1 MFLKTISDRAH
12 VIFNFSYMERTIS
25 KRKQSYLK
33 KTNGDY
39 LKYSKV
45 QLLEEVYRILKSNE
59 ELSWYIKRLKRETE
73 SV

>member
-1 MFLKTISDRAH
+1 
-12 VIFNFSYMERTIS
+12 MERTIS